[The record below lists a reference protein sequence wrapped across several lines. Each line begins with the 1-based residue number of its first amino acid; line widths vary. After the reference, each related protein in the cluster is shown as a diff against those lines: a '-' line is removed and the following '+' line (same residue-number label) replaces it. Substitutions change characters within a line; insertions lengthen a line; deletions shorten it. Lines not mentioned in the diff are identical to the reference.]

1 MAADADA
8 QKFWNTEW
16 RGLGQRGRAQS
27 QADELLR
34 PGWGEAKAAQAR
46 DPITGQGVRARETNR
61 SG

>member
-16 RGLGQRGRAQS
+16 RGLGQRGRAPS

-34 PGWGEAKAAQAR
+34 AENGEPQRPRSAR
-46 DPITGQGVRARETNR
+46 LTQNAPPN
-61 SG
+61 